1 VENRTAAEC
10 TGTIERMLRL
20 DPAFPPLWRSV
31 TTLQF
36 GGEAV
41 AVLEGPSPWQLR
53 LIRELE
59 GGVSET
65 ALDPLAIALGAPENA
80 AADFVRGIARA
91 LSRAQPQTRVA
102 LQSPDGFPRERLEV
116 VAESLAMT
124 GVEVRMTT
132 WSGAPDERMD
142 ARDTVIVLAHHLVE
156 PRRVAAL
163 MSADIAHVPLVFTG
177 SGAEVGPVVLPG
189 ETPCLACIAA
199 HRRDADPAWPQLAA
213 QLIGRAA
220 PPVSRALVI
229 EAAFATAALVS
240 ESERNR
246 SRLRGHSL
254 ILREGSPQ
262 RRLRAHRPHAA
273 CRCRSL
279 AETATAGVPAL
290 RATTTSSALARPA

>member
-1 VENRTAAEC
+1 VENRPEADT

-36 GGEAV
+36 GVDAV

-59 GGVSET
+59 RGVPEAS
-65 ALDPLAIALGAPENA
+65 LDPLAIALGAPENA

-91 LSRAQPQTRVA
+91 LSSTQPQSRVT
-102 LQSPDGFPRERLEV
+102 LQSPEGFPRERLEV
-116 VAESLAMT
+116 VAESLCMI
-124 GVEVRMTT
+124 GVEVRETT
-132 WSGAPDERMD
+132 WFGAPDESVD
-142 ARDTVIVLAHHLVE
+142 ARETVIVLAHHLVE

-177 SGAEVGPVVLPG
+177 SAAEVGPVVLPG

-213 QLIGRAA
+213 QLIGRAS
-220 PPVSRALVI
+220 PPVSRALMI
-229 EAAFATAALVS
+229 EAAFATAGLVS
-240 ESERNR
+240 ACERDR
-246 SRLRGHSL
+246 PRLHGHSL
-254 ILREGSPQ
+254 ILREGSLQ
-262 RRLRAHRPHAA
+262 RRLHAHRPHAE

-279 AETATAGVPAL
+279 AESATAVVPAF
-290 RATTTSSALARPA
+290 RATTTASALARPA